1 MNLDAKEPSGIQNR
15 TSKNISQTAITRDL
29 DVETN
34 YLRNSHQNFTEELP
48 MKTVFSK
55 RGPQLPEEQAKNSN

>member
-1 MNLDAKEPSGIQNR
+1 MKLDAKDPNSMLSGPTKNPSH
-15 TSKNISQTAITRDL
+15 TAITRDL

-48 MKTVFSK
+48 MKTVF
-55 RGPQLPEEQAKNSN
+55 